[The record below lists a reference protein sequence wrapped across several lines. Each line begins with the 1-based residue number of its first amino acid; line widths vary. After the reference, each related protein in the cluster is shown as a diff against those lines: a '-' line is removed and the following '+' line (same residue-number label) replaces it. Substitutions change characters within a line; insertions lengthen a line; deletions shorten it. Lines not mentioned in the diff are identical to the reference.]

1 MLIYGLKNCDKCRAA
16 RKVLLNPVFVDLR
29 ETPFARTEIST
40 LVKNYGEDIVNKKST
55 TWRSL
60 TETDRQLTTTDL
72 LEAYPTLFKRP
83 IIEDGEG
90 HYTFGWTKDLMEQYQ
105 SDKK

>member
-1 MLIYGLKNCDKCRAA
+1 MLNS
-16 RKVLLNPVFVDLR
+16 VFVDLR

-90 HYTFGWTKDLMEQYQ
+90 HYTFGWTKDIMEQYQ

>member
-16 RKVLLNPVFVDLR
+16 RKVLPNANFIDIR
-29 ETPFARTEIST
+29 DYPFSRIEVASLID
-40 LVKNYGEDIVNKKST
+40 NYGQDIINKKST

-60 TETDRQLTTTDL
+60 SEIDKQLPTADL

-83 IIEDGEG
+83 IIKYRNDN
-90 HYTFGWTKDLMEQYQ
+90 YYFGWTSDIIKKLQ
-105 SDKK
+105 SLEN